1 MDSTDTEITELKA
14 QLAAEAERRRALR
27 EDPRVP
33 DQMTSQ
39 WGRTLQEHP
48 PTSTRRRHD
57 GPQL

>member
-14 QLAAEAERRRALR
+14 QLAAEAEQRRALR

-39 WGRTLQEHP
+39 
-48 PTSTRRRHD
+48 
-57 GPQL
+57 